1 MQHKAP
7 FNQVVLPTHTNTHSG
22 SRLVWLT
29 RGFKSSRAHIM
40 TSQHQGYLISCAGL
54 CLYVNDQVCGQ
65 CNGMRTVWDCYCHW
79 VTIITVYDSHV
90 TRVTNVSDPV
100 RVLLSL
106 SSAASGSRVTV
117 EQDTHMEHT
126 QHTCQLNQHT
136 CQLNQHTCQLWK
148 HDFNFCNLR
157 FWIFT
162 FWFSIFT
169 KRDFNFLIFNF
180 WIFNFQLFQ
189 NVISIFYVS
198 TF

>member
-1 MQHKAP
+1 MTLC
-7 FNQVVLPTHTNTHSG
+7 VVN
-22 SRLVWLT
+22 
-29 RGFKSSRAHIM
+29 AM
-40 TSQHQGYLISCAGL
+40 
-54 CLYVNDQVCGQ
+54 NE
-65 CNGMRTVWDCYCHW
+65 NGMILLLSLGHHHQCHLSL
-79 VTIITVYDSHV
+79 TTC
-90 TRVTNVSDPV
+90 NNSDWGV
-100 RVLLSL
+100 DHLQSLLSL

-136 CQLNQHTCQLWK
+136 CQLAK

-157 FWIFT
+157 FWIFS

-189 NVISIFYVS
+189 NATSTFYVS